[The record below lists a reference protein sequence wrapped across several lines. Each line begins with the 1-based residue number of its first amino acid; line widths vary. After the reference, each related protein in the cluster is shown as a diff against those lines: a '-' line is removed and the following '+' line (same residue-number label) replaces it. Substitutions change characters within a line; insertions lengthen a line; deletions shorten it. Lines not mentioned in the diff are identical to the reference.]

1 MATVRSMS
9 VAPERRLSGLDP
21 GPATIRLAAPCIAAQ
36 AAQASVVQLGSSGS
50 PPTWRATADR
60 RTSKDAS
67 AAVRRSGYLFG
78 VREAD
83 QTFGRTRRGAQ
94 LRTQYK
100 CAIQSAAARPELPGG
115 VRDPHRLTG
124 PDQGGGGRAEE
135 VGQHGGEQAG
145 RGNRG
150 RPAGCDCLLRRVC
163 QARKRGWPILQQL
176 LDRAASFGSSSD
188 SRQKRPEIRM
198 AGIGP
203 ASVSRVANV
212 KVCIARFPDMIWSIE
227 WRGSVLAGTLWGYK
241 LLRSRQIPRNPDRLP

>member
-1 MATVRSMS
+1 MWLGKGVCPGWIQARQ
-9 VAPERRLSGLDP
+9 RSGLQRRASQPRRPRRPWCSWDRQDRLQHGELRLIE
-21 GPATIRLAAPCIAAQ
+21 GP
-36 AAQASVVQLGSSGS
+36 
-50 PPTWRATADR
+50 R
-60 RTSKDAS
+60 RTPAPPFEGQDICSAS
-67 AAVRRSGYLFG
+67 
-78 VREAD
+78 READ